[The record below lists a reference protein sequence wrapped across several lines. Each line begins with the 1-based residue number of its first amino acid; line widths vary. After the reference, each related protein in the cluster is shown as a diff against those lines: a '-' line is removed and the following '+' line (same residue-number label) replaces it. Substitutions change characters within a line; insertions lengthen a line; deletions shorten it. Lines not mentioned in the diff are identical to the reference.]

1 MGGQFYSSNC
11 ISPGLEVGGTTAPG
25 VIARYP
31 VNSQVKL
38 YYNPQNPSDAVLEI
52 NTSAS
57 VKILWFVLL
66 IFNLMLCG
74 IAIPLILFL
83 R

>member
-1 MGGQFYSSNC
+1 MK
-11 ISPGLEVGGTTAPG
+11 V
-25 VIARYP
+25 
-31 VNSQVKL
+31 
-38 YYNPQNPSDAVLEI
+38 YYNPQNPSDAALEI
-52 NTSAS
+52 NTPAS

-74 IAIPLILFL
+74 IAIPLVLFL